1 MYSVI
6 HLGVSG
12 TPHADFRTH
21 KDITNSVDN
30 PSNDSPGS
38 DGEDEASGARIPVPP
53 PEGALMTFAN
63 HSANLLNLYQV
74 ENHPLCK
81 HGHARRANMQMG
93 CSAQNHS
100 YT

>member
-12 TPHADFRTH
+12 TLCADFHTH
-21 KDITNSVDN
+21 KDITDSVDN

-63 HSANLLNLYQV
+63 H
-74 ENHPLCK
+74 
-81 HGHARRANMQMG
+81 
-93 CSAQNHS
+93 
-100 YT
+100 